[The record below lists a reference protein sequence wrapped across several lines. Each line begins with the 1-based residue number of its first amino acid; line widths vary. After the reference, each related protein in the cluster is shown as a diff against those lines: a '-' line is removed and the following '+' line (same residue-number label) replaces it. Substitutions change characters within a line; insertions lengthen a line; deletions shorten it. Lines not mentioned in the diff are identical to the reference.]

1 MPHPIG
7 LLWGK
12 TFLCGHAVDL
22 FVVGDDPFAPRSL
35 LTTAP
40 YLALEGI
47 ENKLEL
53 VINVDS
59 L

>member
-7 LLWGK
+7 LFWGK
-12 TFLCGHAVDL
+12 TFLSGHAIDL
-22 FVVGDDPFAPRSL
+22 TVVGDDPLAPRSL
-35 LTTAP
+35 LATAP

-53 VINVDS
+53 VINVDF